1 MMKNFKT
8 KDMVLLALLM
18 ALRIILGRYLAIDF
32 GIIRI
37 SFGFIVMGF
46 VGYLYG
52 PTVGFG
58 FGMLGDFLGYW
69 GFPQPFPYFPGYTLS
84 AGLSGFFYGLL
95 LYYKKYTDSSTKNFN
110 IRIIVVTTI
119 TCILCNVVLGTLWTS
134 IVYGKAFKVLIVPR
148 LLKNVLCVP
157 IESIVLIAS
166 FYYLAVPLRRL
177 RSTTSH
183 NNIF

>member
-1 MMKNFKT
+1 MNKIFNT
-8 KDMVLLALLM
+8 KDIVLLSLLM

-32 GIIRI
+32 GIVRI

-58 FGMLGDFLGYW
+58 FGMLGDSLGYW

-95 LYYKKYTDSSTKNFN
+95 LHYKKYTDSSTKNFN
-110 IRIIVVTTI
+110 IRIVIVTTI
-119 TCILCNVVLGTLWTS
+119 TCILCSVVLGTLWTS
-134 IVYGKAFKVLIVPR
+134 IVYGEAFEVLIVPR

-157 IESIVLIAS
+157 IESYVLIKL
-166 FYYLAVPLRRL
+166 FYYLADPLRHM
-177 RSTTSH
+177 RSIT
-183 NNIF
+183 